1 MSLKKKKARPMSM
14 DELKQGRFL
23 DLVSKQFLVKEIS
36 KDGHCLFAAFA
47 AGIKR
52 VIGEDVT
59 VKSLRS
65 KVADFLLSSKGHVP
79 GMVYAQFTQL
89 SDGSIVTDP
98 SASLQIVRNIG
109 HAPITLEQYAAKVR
123 KDLYGGDLEIAT
135 LACVFQVSIHVYSW
149 IYFNDSNIFQPEY
162 YGSGQQHVALLFQQ
176 DFSSAKGAQ
185 DHYDLI
191 VADQFWKWRKCMNA
205 MPVWKKDLGICN
217 SLKGRGI
224 QALRD
229 FEPDEVLL
237 WYDGHRIDT
246 VGNLV
251 FARPSIT
258 ELFQRFNLHYDSVDF
273 QDTHAVRLGRRQSMD
288 VLIDGYPLCDPCF
301 DDELW
306 VGRGALANSG
316 SPQESNMKLIWVE
329 APDLP
334 PDPIDNLRNCEA
346 ILVARRRIRYVF
358 VMPS

>member
-1 MSLKKKKARPMSM
+1 MLQCFRCKKVDDDTRRALKMSLKKKKARPMSV

-23 DLVSKQFLVKEIS
+23 DLASKQFFVKEIS

-65 KVADFLLSSKGHVP
+65 KVADFLLSSKGQVP

-98 SASLQIVRNIG
+98 SASLQIARNIG

-149 IYFNDSNIFQPEY
+149 IYFNDSNVFQPEY

-237 WYDGHRIDT
+237 WYDG
-246 VGNLV
+246 G
-251 FARPSIT
+251 
-258 ELFQRFNLHYDSVDF
+258 
-273 QDTHAVRLGRRQSMD
+273 
-288 VLIDGYPLCDPCF
+288 LILQATSYLQGL
-301 DDELW
+301 
-306 VGRGALANSG
+306 RS
-316 SPQESNMKLIWVE
+316 
-329 APDLP
+329 
-334 PDPIDNLRNCEA
+334 RNCSKGSICTMIPLIFKIHTQCGWAEDKVWMS
-346 ILVARRRIRYVF
+346 LSMVIRYVTP
-358 VMPS
+358 VLMTSSGLAEVLWQTADLPRSPT